1 MITFNLNNIAKGETI
16 RGGLTPVR
24 VLITA
29 FDLWRKGNKPV
40 IHRKNPQEKGF
51 FVRLGKGGKSGEPL
65 LRLNFGNS
73 YSCFQAYDR
82 KGYSRA
88 TQNKYVAHKRKAN
101 GTKLTQRLAS

>member
-16 RGGLTPVR
+16 KGGFTPIR
-24 VLITA
+24 VIATA
-29 FDLWRKGNKPV
+29 LSFYLKGNKPV

-51 FVRLGKGGKSGEPL
+51 FIRLGNGGKSGEPL

>member
-1 MITFNLNNIAKGETI
+1 MITFNLNNIARGQTI
-16 RGGLTPVR
+16 KGGLTPVR

-29 FDLWRKGNKPV
+29 FDLWRKGYKPV

-51 FVRLGKGGKSGEPL
+51 FVRLGNGGKSGDPL

-82 KGYSRA
+82 NGYSRIN
-88 TQNKYVAHKRKAN
+88 QNGIVRHKRKAN
-101 GTKLTQRLAS
+101 GVKLTQRLAS